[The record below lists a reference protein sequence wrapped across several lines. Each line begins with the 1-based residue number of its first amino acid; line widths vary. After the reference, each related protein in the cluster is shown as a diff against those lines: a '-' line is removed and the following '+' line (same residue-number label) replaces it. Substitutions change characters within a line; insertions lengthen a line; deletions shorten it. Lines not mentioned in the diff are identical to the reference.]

1 MRMSALLIFGAGAAS
16 LAYLM
21 NRQSRAQRAVAP
33 AIRPRPI
40 DGGLRVAG

>member
-21 NRQSRAQRAVAP
+21 NRQTTSASRARA
-33 AIRPRPI
+33 R
-40 DGGLRVAG
+40 